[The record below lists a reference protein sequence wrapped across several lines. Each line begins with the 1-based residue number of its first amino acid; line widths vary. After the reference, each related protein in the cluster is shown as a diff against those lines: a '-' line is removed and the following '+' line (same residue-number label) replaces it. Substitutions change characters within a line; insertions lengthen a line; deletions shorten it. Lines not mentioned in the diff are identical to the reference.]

1 MNNTSANN
9 TGSKQDGGEGIDPE
23 ELPLFREFEAFVT
36 AIYTEATKA
45 TSQELDDVV
54 TQFSQTIAEKH
65 TQHMRI
71 ADEVA
76 ATLPRIAEE
85 FVTMAKKYG
94 DTQQGVLVLTAGTL
108 QQGAN
113 RFTDAVEHG
122 LAKMDE
128 RLNRAADEF
137 TDVVAKNNTA
147 QRETTSLSARGL
159 EKSAEHFQTAI
170 GHGLAKFSER
180 IDLVTSEIKAAITWN
195 GAAQQSTLIESA
207 HVLQVNAEQFTT
219 AVEDDLAAKAVQISR
234 AVDQATAQ
242 LGGEV
247 DRLSKTIADS
257 RESYFHLFE
266 PFAEDLQQRNRVLLD
281 EHLRHL
287 RELQDNLA
295 SWPRE
300 LESRVEGI
308 ERSVREE
315 IGLGRS
321 DLATVA
327 RAGENAAGRQR
338 EEAMGLRRSMIILFS
353 VSAASLLLSA
363 GTLLILF
370 LRH

>member
-9 TGSKQDGGEGIDPE
+9 NESKRDGSEGIDPE

-45 TSQELDDVV
+45 TSQELDDAV
-54 TQFSQTIAEKH
+54 TRFSQTIAEKH
-65 TQHMRI
+65 TQHTRI

-76 ATLPRIAEE
+76 ARLPRIAEE

-94 DTQQGVLVLTAGTL
+94 DSQQGALAQTAGTL
-108 QQGAN
+108 HEGAS
-113 RFTDAVEHG
+113 RFHTAIEHD

-128 RLNRAADEF
+128 RLNRAVNEF
-137 TDVVAKNNTA
+137 TDVVARNNMA
-147 QRETTSLSARGL
+147 QRETTTLSARAL
-159 EKSAEHFQTAI
+159 EKSAEHFHTTVK
-170 GHGLAKFSER
+170 HDLAKLSER
-180 IDLVTSEIKAAITWN
+180 IDWVTSEFSAAITCN
-195 GAAQQSTLIESA
+195 GAAQQSTLRESA
-207 HVLQVNAEQFTT
+207 HALRVSAEHFNT
-219 AVEDDLAAKAVQISR
+219 AIEGDLAAKAVQINR
-234 AVDQATAQ
+234 AVDRSTAQ
-242 LGGEV
+242 LGSEV

-300 LESRVEGI
+300 LDSRAERI
-308 ERSVREE
+308 ERSVHEE
-315 IGLGRS
+315 VGFGRS

-327 RAGENAAGRQR
+327 RNGENAAGRQR
-338 EEAMGLRRSMIILFS
+338 EEVAGLRRSMTILFS
-353 VSAASLLLSA
+353 ICTASLLLSA
-363 GTLLILF
+363 GTLLILL